1 MVSIQRCFDY
11 WEELGVKGA
20 VIRIYGRIEA
30 FSIGDKLND
39 RVAHIHFE
47 KANPEIRGLY
57 QVINRDFIMHEF
69 ADTLFVNREED
80 LGIPGL
86 RQAKMEYHPDH
97 FAEKYNVM
105 LASNE

>member
-1 MVSIQRCFDY
+1 
-11 WEELGVKGA
+11 
-20 VIRIYGRIEA
+20 
-30 FSIGDKLND
+30 
-39 RVAHIHFE
+39 
-47 KANPEIRGLY
+47 
-57 QVINRDFIMHEF
+57 MHEF